1 MHEEEV
7 RLEALAGKVV
17 MVQLLRV
24 VCAEFVRRGLGLV
37 SDCSARLSTK
47 YEVYS
52 G

>member
-17 MVQLLRV
+17 VVQLLRV

-37 SDCSARLSTK
+37 SDCSYLSTK